1 MSVHFRDL
9 KGHKDLSVSLDRK
22 GRTYV
27 ASMDLDFFQAL
38 IKLNSPL
45 ATLFLTFFLLTV
57 DLRALQEKM
66 ACLDTQDRG
75 EKRWAGS
82 L

>member
-22 GRTYV
+22 GQTYV
-27 ASMDLDFFQAL
+27 TSMNLDFFQAL

-45 ATLFLTFFLLTV
+45 TLVFDIFLRTV
-57 DLRALQEKM
+57 DLRALQEKTDF
-66 ACLDTQDRG
+66 LDTQDRG